1 VRIELNGVRKQF
13 GGVWAL
19 DGVSFDVPSGTR
31 VALVG
36 PNGSGKSTLVRAVL
50 GLVHCD
56 GIRLDGLD
64 PLADRAVLAA
74 RIAYVPQAAPRIG
87 ASVGEVVETVAR
99 LRGLASGAIRWV
111 ARALALD
118 LDEVA
123 GRPVRALSGG
133 MQQKLMLALALA
145 APASLLVLD
154 EPTASLDARSRES
167 FFRVFDEL
175 ASPATLLL
183 SSHRVDEVDR
193 LVGRVVGLENGRV
206 AFDLPAGSKEVA
218 DLLSGRA
225 RRADFGI
232 SRGMR
237 EVCA

>member
-1 VRIELNGVRKQF
+1 MRIELRDVRKQF

-36 PNGSGKSTLVRAVL
+36 PNGSGKSTLVRAIL

-64 PLADRAVLAA
+64 PQADREALAA

-99 LRGLASGAIRWV
+99 LRGLPSGAIRWV
-111 ARALALD
+111 ARALALN
-118 LDEVA
+118 LDEVS

-133 MQQKLMLALALA
+133 MQQKLMIALALA
-145 APASLLVLD
+145 APVSLLVMD

-167 FFRVFDEL
+167 FFKVYAEL
-175 ASPATLLL
+175 ATPSTLLL

-206 AFDLPAGSKEVA
+206 AFDVPAGSKEVA
-218 DLLSGRA
+218 DLLTGHA
-225 RRADFGI
+225 RRAALAI
-232 SRGMR
+232 SHRMR